1 MLRFFRQNRPALS
14 PARLSLLVSLYLL
27 VTLNST
33 FWAKGASVFAGHEAK
48 LTLLAG
54 ALLLAH
60 IAGLLIFSGKYVF
73 KPVLI
78 LVILIAAAAA
88 YFVDEFGV
96 VIDHQMIRNTIST
109 TVNEAKHLLTPA
121 FWLHMLVYAFLPVFV
136 VLFVLVKRDPLR
148 RQLARTTANILACLL
163 VALAILYVNFPSY
176 SSVFRERQDF
186 MGAINPAA
194 PVSGVIKYVRRAMRE
209 TNVVA
214 APFGADA
221 EPGPVLRTA
230 DKPLFVVLIVGET
243 ARAQNFGLNG
253 YARNTTPQL
262 EQRDVINFT
271 DTTSCGTATAVSLP
285 CMFSHF
291 PRTKFN
297 NRKAKGWE
305 NLLDIAQRAGF
316 QVEWWDNNSGHKG
329 VAKRIPNQKFSVGTD
344 PDFCRE
350 GECDD
355 GVLTE
360 ALRSHIAKADSDTL
374 LVLHQVGS
382 HGPAYFLRYPPA
394 MEVFSPACRTAQFA
408 DCSQAEI
415 TAAYDN
421 TILYTDK
428 NVADII
434 DLANQHS
441 GKLASAVIY
450 VSDHG
455 ESLGEAG
462 LYLHG
467 APYFIAPEE
476 QTKVPFVV
484 WFSDEFKNQMR
495 LNGNCVRAK
504 QDDPV
509 THDNLF
515 HSMLGLLDIET
526 QVHDSALDLFGSCI
540 TPDAP
545 QARVPY
551 AALSGDLDFGLHP
564 HLYP

>member
-1 MLRFFRQNRPALS
+1 MLRFLRQNRPVVT
-14 PARLSLLVSLYLL
+14 PARLSIIVSLYLL
-27 VTLNST
+27 VVLNNT
-33 FWAKGASVFAGHEAK
+33 FWVRGASVFAGHEVK
-48 LTLLAG
+48 LTLLAA

-60 IAGLLIFSGKYVF
+60 IAGLLLFSAKFLF
-73 KPVLI
+73 KPVLVFAI
-78 LVILIAAAAA
+78 LVAAAAA
-88 YFVDEFGV
+88 YFVDGFGV
-96 VIDHQMIRNTIST
+96 IVSHQMIRNAVST
-109 TVNEAKHLLTPA
+109 DMNEARHLLTSA
-121 FWLHMLVYAFLPVFV
+121 FWVHMLLYALLPVFA
-136 VLFVLVKRDPLR
+136 VLAVSVKRDLPR
-148 RQLARTTANILACLL
+148 KEIARTGGNIVTCLL
-163 VALAILYVNFPSY
+163 VGLAIIYVNFPSY
-176 SSVFRERQDF
+176 SSVFRDRQDF
-186 MGAINPAA
+186 MGVVNPGA
-194 PVSGVIKYVRRAMRE
+194 PIAGAVRYLRKAMRE

-214 APFGADA
+214 KPFGTDA
-221 EPGPVLRTA
+221 RPGPVLDGA
-230 DKPLFVVLIVGET
+230 SKPLFVVMVVGET

-253 YARNTTPQL
+253 YTRNTTPQL

-329 VAKRIPNQKFSVGTD
+329 VAKRIPNRKFSVGSD

-355 GVLTE
+355 GILTE

-408 DCSQAEI
+408 DCSQPEI

-428 NVADII
+428 NVTDII

-441 GKLASAVIY
+441 AKLASAVIY

-526 QVHDSALDLFGSCI
+526 QVHDSVLDLFGSCI
-540 TPDAP
+540 TPDAS
-545 QARVPY
+545 QVRVPY
-551 AALSGDLDFGLHP
+551 AVLSGDSDFGLHP
-564 HLYP
+564 NLYP